1 MNLTSRDN
9 THKYYSP
16 DRTDENKAAD
26 DLFRREQLIDFLVN
40 VSIFISQH
48 ESRKKKNDV

>member
-1 MNLTSRDN
+1 MNPTSRDN

-16 DRTDENKAAD
+16 DSGTDENKAVD
-26 DLFRREQLIDFLVN
+26 DPFRREQLIDFLVN

-48 ESRKKKNDV
+48 ESRKKEKK